1 MSDIV
6 VKDFSPQ
13 DLQLIKDTVAKGA
26 TDAELQ
32 LFMYRAKGLG
42 LDPLKPGQIFFVKF
56 GNNAGQIIVGLEGFR
71 ALAQR
76 TGKRAGTKRGV
87 TKDDDGNITS
97 AWCEVYRSD
106 WQHPAREEVSLV
118 EYAKPGKNGY
128 KSNWDTMPETMLKKV
143 AECAALRMAFPDE
156 LGGVYGEEERQVVEI
171 KEPQKIPMQI
181 EDLTD
186 KPEFETAFD
195 NHYQVDKE
203 SPGIYPLDYVFKT
216 GGVKRKGKKVQD
228 ISIESIQAF
237 VDWYEVNSKI
247 SHMEPPVREDYDA
260 ASAYLLSL

>member
-87 TKDDDGNITS
+87 TKDDDGNLIS
-97 AWCEVYRSD
+97 AWCEVYRTD
-106 WQHPAREEVSLV
+106 WQHPAREEVSLA
-118 EYAKPGKNGY
+118 EYS
-128 KSNWDTMPETMLKKV
+128 KSHGQWKTMPETMLKKV

-156 LGGVYGEEERQVVEI
+156 LGGVYGEEERQVIEV
-171 KEPQKIPMQI
+171 KEPAKIPQQI

-186 KPEFETAFD
+186 APAFESAIDTGS
-195 NHYQVDKE
+195 QVTTNYV
-203 SPGIYPLDYVFKT
+203 YPQDYIFIT
-216 GGVKRKGKKVQD
+216 GAAKRKGKRVKELP
-228 ISIESIQAF
+228 IESLQAF
-237 VDWYEVNSKI
+237 VDWYEAQKEKGDDLALAVTA
-247 SHMEPPVREDYDA
+247 DYEA
-260 ASAYLLSL
+260 AAAYLLSL